1 MSKRNRLPLARLLD
15 AGGVAALA
23 AALAACGSEPE
34 FPEQPMPAP
43 TPMASGPAPAPTP
56 TPAPTPAPAPVT
68 SGACDAVQTTAFT
81 TMLMG
86 RQATEAPRMEQLGSL
101 VCGVAPEGQP
111 VNGTTFMLEQGY
123 CYTVLGQSLPNVSE
137 LDVQMVVDLA
147 GGGIPPAL
155 AAMASAPIAVD
166 NTAGQSA
173 SIAAGQNCYQWV
185 LPIPAAVKLVLKP
198 RTGSGPVAAQV
209 YRRKK

>member
-1 MSKRNRLPLARLLD
+1 MPKRSWLPLSDLLTL
-15 AGGVAALA
+15 GVAALV
-23 AALAACGSEPE
+23 AALTPACGSEPE

-43 TPMASGPAPAPTP
+43 TPMASNPAPAPTP
-56 TPAPTPAPAPVT
+56 MASTAPPPPVT
-68 SGACDAVQTTAFT
+68 AGACDAVQTTAFT

-86 RQATEAPRMEQLGSL
+86 RATTEAPRMEQVGSL

-111 VNGTTFMLEQGY
+111 VNGTTLMLEQGY
-123 CYTVLGQSLPNVSE
+123 CYTVLGQSLPSVNE
-137 LDVQMVVDLA
+137 LDVQIVVDLA

-155 AAMASAPIAVD
+155 AAMAQAPLAVD

-173 SIAAGQNCYQWV
+173 SIGAGNNCYQWP

-198 RTGSGPVAAQV
+198 RSGSGPVAAQV

>member
-1 MSKRNRLPLARLLD
+1 MSKRNWLPAANLLTV
-15 AGGVAALA
+15 GVAALVA
-23 AALAACGSEPE
+23 VLTPACGSEPE
-34 FPEQPMPAP
+34 FPEQPAPAP
-43 TPMASGPAPAPTP
+43 TPMASSTPAPAPTP
-56 TPAPTPAPAPVT
+56 VASTAPPPMV

-81 TMLMG
+81 TMLMA
-86 RQATEAPRMEQLGSL
+86 RATTEAPRMEQVGSL

-111 VNGTTFMLEQGY
+111 VNGTTVMLEQGY

-155 AAMASAPIAVD
+155 AAMAQAPLAVD

-173 SIAAGQNCYQWV
+173 SIGAGNNCYQWP